1 VTERPSTPAG
11 STSELPHIDTTVAH
25 AARVYDYM
33 LGGTTNFEADRAASH
48 AAAALVPGGHEG
60 VTAGLLANRGFLARA
75 VRYLAEDEGVRQF
88 LDIGAGIP
96 ANDNVHEVAQ
106 RVDPASRIVYVD
118 YDPIVLAHSHKLL
131 QSTPEGVT
139 GYIQEDLRNPEK
151 VVEHAAA
158 TLDLTQPVAVL
169 LVAIL
174 HFFPDG
180 DDPQGVVA
188 RLLDALPS
196 GSYLV
201 VSHLARDIYDLDA
214 TYARL
219 NEATQETFVLRTHD
233 EVARFLEGMDVV
245 EPGLV
250 LVDEWRPDPGHTPHD
265 GLMLPLYGG
274 IGRKP

>member
-1 VTERPSTPAG
+1 VTDRSSTRG
-11 STSELPHIDTTVAH
+11 RSTDELPDIDTTVAH

-75 VRYLAEDEGVRQF
+75 VHHLAADEGIRQF

-106 RVDPASRIVYVD
+106 QVAPESRVVYVD
-118 YDPIVLAHSHKLL
+118 YDPIVLAHSHALL
-131 QSTPEGVT
+131 RSSPQGVT
-139 GYIQEDLRNPEK
+139 SYIQDDLRHPED
-151 VVEHAAA
+151 VLEQAAK

-174 HFFPDG
+174 HFFPDE
-180 DDPQGVVA
+180 DDPGAVVE
-188 RLLDALPS
+188 RLLQALPS

-233 EVARFLEGMDVV
+233 EVSRFFAGV
-245 EPGLV
+245 EVIDPGVV
-250 LVDEWRPDPGHTPHD
+250 LVDRWRPAPDGTVFD
-265 GLMLPLYGG
+265 GLMLPVYGG
-274 IGRKP
+274 VGRKP